1 MAKLDM
7 TALTKKAPEVEV
19 LPPEKV
25 EVLPAV
31 PSGKSLVSRSDNGFV
46 SVLSSAISMPIA
58 IFDGLL
64 STANHLIDAYAEIQ
78 RSHDQV
84 KIAQAQAAAY
94 IRGREE
100 ETRQVAITQENETIR
115 FLEKCRT
122 DLEIQRLEYEKFA
135 LEISERRE
143 ARLIQQE
150 RWQKQMDFLQKYA
163 DNLLRRIEEVQ
174 TLYAVGGFQNETLR
188 NELRYADEKML
199 ACLEQIRALSI

>member
-1 MAKLDM
+1 MAKLDIS
-7 TALTKKAPEVEV
+7 ALEKKEPVVEI

-31 PSGKSLVSRSDNGFV
+31 PAGKNLVSRSDNGFV

-84 KIAQAQAAAY
+84 KIVQAQAAAY

-135 LEISERRE
+135 LEVSERRE

-150 RWQKQMDFLQKYA
+150 RWQNQMDFLKKYA

-174 TLYAVGGFQNETLR
+174 TLYAAGGFRDEKLG
-188 NELRYADEKML
+188 NELRYVDERML
-199 ACLEQIRALSI
+199 TCLEQIRALSV